1 MGMIVKTS
9 YRVRDGQTASFL
21 ADFSVIATATRAAP
35 ACQWIY
41 VVEDEENETIEVM
54 SCWHSEAGFDDHLR
68 WRIGTSRW
76 TEMEQKYLTAEPE
89 FSLMPVMFRFRDKA

>member
-1 MGMIVKTS
+1 MIVKTS
-9 YRVRDGQTASFL
+9 YRVRNGQTASFL

-68 WRIGTSRW
+68 WRIETSRW
-76 TEMEQKYLTAEPE
+76 RELETKYIEGEPDIKIT
-89 FSLMPVMFRFRDKA
+89 PVMFRFD

>member
-9 YRVRDGQTASFL
+9 YRVRNGQTASFL

-68 WRIGTSRW
+68 WRIETSRW
-76 TEMEQKYLTAEPE
+76 RELEAKYIEGEQDIKI
-89 FSLMPVMFRFRDKA
+89 MPVMFRFD